1 MIFQPKD
8 KLKAMAYIDK
18 LIDLGHNF
26 EIIDKKQKRTLS
38 QNDSI
43 HLFCKWIATLYND
56 NGHTYKN
63 PLGIETIWTMVM
75 VKELIWRPLMISLL
89 GKEST
94 TNLLSNEVS
103 LIADTI
109 IDYFAGQG
117 FEIEFPNM
125 QSFLNKMDANQYSY

>member
-1 MIFQPKD
+1 MLFLPTQKD
-8 KLKAMAYIDK
+8 KALIYINK
-18 LIDLGHNF
+18 IIDLGHNF
-26 EIIDKKQKRTLS
+26 EVIDKKQRRTLS

-56 NGHTYKN
+56 NGHTYCN

-75 VKELIWRPLMISLL
+75 VKELIFRPIMISLL

-94 TNLLSNEVS
+94 TDLLSNEVS

-117 FEIEFPNM
+117 FKIEFPNL
-125 QSFLNKMDANQYSY
+125 QSFLNKMDAYKY